1 MKNVNMI
8 FLKLIVFFLIIAAL
22 CFGLYYFMNMPV
34 MFYFCNGS
42 IIISAVFFIAW
53 LFRLFFKKDIDRS
66 LNNSNSVKWDC
77 PYCGVENPA
86 EAKFCTNCGKEH
98 IQEVNNN
105 VN

>member
-1 MKNVNMI
+1 
-8 FLKLIVFFLIIAAL
+8 
-22 CFGLYYFMNMPV
+22 MNMPV

-42 IIISAVFFIAW
+42 IIISVVFFIAW

-66 LNNSNSVKWDC
+66 LNNSNSVKWDY
-77 PYCGVENPA
+77 PYCGVENTA

-105 VN
+105 AN